1 MDKRNAKRPVYLV
14 DRSLTGV
21 GALEQLGQVYGY
33 NESPLECRGLCEPD
47 ALLIR
52 SVTSIGDRELDAFPS
67 LETVATA
74 TAGRDHIDEMACNER
89 GVRVVSAPGHNAE
102 AVADWVWTA
111 LLTLAVE
118 TQGTLSGMSMGIVG
132 AGNTGQAVA
141 RRASAHGVRVLF
153 YDPPR
158 EEAEASFSTASWEE
172 VLGCHILTFHV
183 PLTRGESWPTEG
195 MYRPGVEALGPWVI
209 NASRGEVLDLEESQG
224 LFWPRTALDVF
235 PSEPHISPHFPRE
248 AVLATPHVGGNTFE
262 AKREATRV
270 IAEQVHGLHGTGP
283 FLWED
288 ETDSPRGER
297 EAMVWVEAGW
307 SLERKLLEVVGTLT
321 QLTALS
327 SAFKERIEAS
337 PLDEVGAV
345 FRAIRGGSRR
355 RALCGRRVYLEVEEA
370 EEWRIRLEAH
380 GVRCVGTREEAE
392 VRIRE
397 RPSGILKRE
406 SLPG

>member
-1 MDKRNAKRPVYLV
+1 
-14 DRSLTGV
+14 
-21 GALEQLGQVYGY
+21 
-33 NESPLECRGLCEPD
+33 
-47 ALLIR
+47 
-52 SVTSIGDRELDAFPS
+52 
-67 LETVATA
+67 
-74 TAGRDHIDEMACNER
+74 
-89 GVRVVSAPGHNAE
+89 
-102 AVADWVWTA
+102 
-111 LLTLAVE
+111 
-118 TQGTLSGMSMGIVG
+118 
-132 AGNTGQAVA
+132 
-141 RRASAHGVRVLF
+141 
-153 YDPPR
+153 
-158 EEAEASFSTASWEE
+158 
-172 VLGCHILTFHV
+172 
-183 PLTRGESWPTEG
+183 

-270 IAEQVHGLHGTGP
+270 SAEQVHGLHGTGP